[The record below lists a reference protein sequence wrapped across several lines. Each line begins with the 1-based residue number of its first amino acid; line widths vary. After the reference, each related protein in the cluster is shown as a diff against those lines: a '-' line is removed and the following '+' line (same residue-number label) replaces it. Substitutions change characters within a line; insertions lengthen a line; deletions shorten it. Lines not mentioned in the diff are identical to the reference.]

1 MGKNSDLKRK
11 LIQLYSALLYNAHLK
26 GWVEGRIFTGR
37 SKAVCVPG
45 LNCYSC
51 PGAIGACPLGAL
63 QNALSSLNKNIGFYV
78 FGIVLLYGMLLGRT
92 VCGWL
97 CPIGLLQELLHK
109 IPTPKIPKS
118 RITRGMS
125 YIKYVI
131 LVIFVIVIPIYYGL
145 FKEIPIPA
153 FCKYICPAGTLE
165 GALGLLPK
173 NPTWVSMLGPIFTGK
188 IIILVIISLA
198 CIFCYR
204 SFCRFL
210 CPLGAI
216 YGLFNKISVFGVRV
230 DAGCCNNCGTCTRN
244 CKMDV
249 VQVGD
254 RECIHCGQCI
264 AGCHTD
270 ALSFKA
276 GRFTLPLS

>member
-1 MGKNSDLKRK
+1 MGKRGELKRK
-11 LIQLYSALLYNAHLK
+11 LIQLFSALLYNAHLR
-26 GWVEGRIFTGR
+26 GWAEGRIFTGR

-51 PGAIGACPLGAL
+51 PGAIGACPLGSL
-63 QNALSSLNKNIGFYV
+63 QNALGSLNRNIGFYV
-78 FGIVLLYGMLLGRT
+78 FGIIILYGMLLGRT
-92 VCGWL
+92 VCGFL
-97 CPIGLLQELLHK
+97 CPFGLIQELLHK

-118 RITRGMS
+118 RITRGLS
-125 YIKYVI
+125 YLKYVI
-131 LVIFVIVIPIYYGL
+131 LVIFVLIIPVYYG
-145 FKEIPIPA
+145 FMKGYPVPA

-165 GALGLLPK
+165 GALGMLPG
-173 NPTWVSMLGPIFTGK
+173 NPELMSKFGSLFNAK
-188 IIILVIISLA
+188 FIILVIILLA

-216 YGLFNKISVFGVRV
+216 YGLFNRISVIGIRI
-230 DAGCCNNCGTCTRN
+230 DTGGCNSCGACVKN

-249 VQVGD
+249 SRVGG